1 MNTSSLSASLFKY
14 VKLTLLIL
22 LLLTLIIVGLMII
35 PPLIKTQNDTTA
47 VVQEIRALNKWETA
61 SFTIEKVIDQGN
73 SGNMFQQFLFGD
85 KILLIAHGEAVAGF
99 DLSTLSPN
107 DVHIQGNSIT
117 VTLPKPQII
126 YTRLDNDKT
135 RVYDRQQGL
144 LTQPDKNLES
154 NARVSAEK
162 AIQAAACSDNIL
174 TVASDNARKEI
185 STLLSAFKFSTITIS
200 IPQGGC

>member
-1 MNTSSLSASLFKY
+1 MNTSSLGASLFIY
-14 VKLTLLIL
+14 VKRSLLVLLLIS
-22 LLLTLIIVGLMII
+22 LIIVGLMII
-35 PPLIKTQNDTTA
+35 PPLMKNQNDTTA

-99 DLSTLSPN
+99 DLTSLSAN

-135 RVYDRQQGL
+135 RVYDRQQGI

-154 NARVSAEK
+154 DARASAEK
-162 AIQAAACSDNIL
+162 SIRATACSEDIL

-185 STLLSAFKFSTITIS
+185 STLLSAFKFSTMTIS
-200 IPQGGC
+200 IPQGSC